1 MAIGSKFNLLAGN
14 RKTDGPTEVSA
25 SSPPDVET
33 PSAEKTAT
41 ASADKKEVD
50 INDNSSDE
58 ALPSHHVQGG
68 VQKIQAVTLV
78 WSKWSLIAVLCLLW
92 LVTLANGFRTAILY
106 SLTPYATSSFQS
118 HSLLTVINIVSSAM
132 VSALYIPVAKVVD
145 VWGRAEGWLV
155 MVGFSTLGLVMMAAS
170 KNLETYCAADVFY
183 SVGFAGMNYILCVLA
198 ADITN
203 LRNRGIAFA
212 FTSSPYMIT
221 AFAGSKASEKFLV
234 NVSWRWGFGA
244 FAIIFPFVASP
255 VYFVLKVG
263 LNRAEKQ
270 GIIQPRQRSGRTLLQ
285 NVKHY
290 FFAFDIPGV
299 ILLAGGLTVFLL
311 PFTLASRAP
320 NGWKTDYI
328 IAMIVT
334 GFVVMVL
341 FVVYQAYWAPQP
353 FLKYEFLT
361 DRTVLGACLIDAT
374 YQMSYYCWNSY
385 FNSFLQVVCN
395 LGVAE
400 AGYVGST
407 FQVVSG
413 VLLFMVGFAIRKTG
427 YFRWLLFFGVPLY
440 IFAQGLMI
448 HFRQPNQ
455 YIGYIVMCEIFIS
468 IGGSIFTLL
477 EQLAVLVAVD
487 HQHVAA
493 ALAVLFISG
502 GIGGAIGNAISGA
515 IWTNT
520 FLPALMRNLPDS
532 AKANAVSIYADLKMQ
547 LSYPV
552 NSPERIAIQESYGY
566 AQTRMLAA
574 GTGLM
579 VLSFIWMFMIK
590 NYNVKNMSQTK
601 GMVF

>member
-1 MAIGSKFNLLAGN
+1 MAIGSKFNLLAGK

-33 PSAEKTAT
+33 PAAKTAT
-41 ASADKKEVD
+41 ASADNKEVG
-50 INDNSSDE
+50 ISDNSSDE
-58 ALPSHHVQGG
+58 ALPSQSVQGG

-92 LVTLANGFRTAILY
+92 LVTLANGFRQAILY

-155 MVGFSTLGLVMMAAS
+155 MVGFSTLGLIMMAAS

-234 NVSWRWGFGA
+234 NINWRWGFGA

-255 VYFVLKVG
+255 VYFVLRVG
-263 LNRAEKQ
+263 LSRAEKQ
-270 GIIQPRQRSGRTLLQ
+270 GIIQPRLRSGRTLSQ
-285 NVKHY
+285 NLKHY
-290 FFAFDIPGV
+290 FFAFDVPGV

-341 FVVYQAYWAPQP
+341 FVLYQAYWAPQP

-455 YIGYIVMCEIFIS
+455 YIGHIVMCEIFIS

-502 GIGGAIGNAISGA
+502 GIGGAVGNAISGA

-532 AKANAVSIYADLKMQ
+532 AKANAVTIYGDLNAQ

-552 NSPERIAIQESYGY
+552 DSPERIAIQESYGY

-579 VLSFIWMFMIK
+579 ALSFIWMFMIR

>member
-1 MAIGSKFNLLAGN
+1 MALKSRLQLLVSG
-14 RKTDGPTEVSA
+14 KKGDEPQEVA
-25 SSPPDVET
+25 PVPDIER
-33 PSAEKTAT
+33 PDAEKTAT
-41 ASADKKEVD
+41 ANDKD
-50 INDNSSDE
+50 INDNSSEE
-58 ALPSHHVQGG
+58 AAPSHHAQSG

-78 WSKWSLIAVLCLLW
+78 WSRWSMFGVLCCLW

-106 SLTPYATSSFQS
+106 SLTPYATSSFNS

-155 MVGFSTLGLVMMAAS
+155 MVAFSTLGLIMMAAS

-198 ADITN
+198 ADVTN

-255 VYFVLKVG
+255 VYFILRVG
-263 LNRAEKQ
+263 MNRAKKQ
-270 GIIQPRQRSGRTLLQ
+270 GLIVERESSGRTFVES
-285 NVKHY
+285 VKHY

-311 PFTLASRAP
+311 PFTLAASAP
-320 NGWKTDYI
+320 NGWETDYI

-334 GFVVMVL
+334 GIVTMVL
-341 FVVYQAYWAPQP
+341 FGLYEAYLAPVP
-353 FLKYEFLT
+353 FMKYEFLT
-361 DRTVLGACLIDAT
+361 DRTVLGACLLDAT

-385 FNSFLQVVCN
+385 FNSFLQVVSN

-413 VLLFMVGFAIRKTG
+413 VLLFIVGYLIRKTG
-427 YFRWLLFFGVPLY
+427 YFRWLLFVGVPLY

-468 IGGSIFTLL
+468 VGGSIFTLIM
-477 EQLAVLVAVD
+477 QLAVLAAVD

-502 GIGGAIGNAISGA
+502 GIGGAVGNAISGA

-520 FLPALMRNLPDS
+520 FLPALQRNLPES
-532 AKANAVSIYADLKMQ
+532 ALPNALTIYSSLPAQ
-547 LSYPV
+547 LAYPK
-552 NSPERIAIQESYGY
+552 NTPERLAIQESYGY

-579 VLSFIWMFMIK
+579 VLSFIWVAMIR
-590 NYNVKNMSQTK
+590 NYNVKQMSQTK
-601 GMVF
+601 GVVF

>member
-1 MAIGSKFNLLAGN
+1 MAIGSKLHLLG
-14 RKTDGPTEVSA
+14 RSKKDEPQVSEVSPA
-25 SSPPDVET
+25 RDVET
-33 PSAEKTAT
+33 PVVVEKTPA
-41 ASADKKEVD
+41 ANDKETVV
-50 INDNSSDE
+50 NDSSSDE
-58 ALPSHHVQGG
+58 AHPSESVQGG

-118 HSLLTVINIVSSAM
+118 HSLLTVISIVSSAM

-155 MVGFSTLGLVMMAAS
+155 MVGFSTLGLIMMAAS

-183 SVGFAGMNYILCVLA
+183 SVGFNGMNYILCVLA

-221 AFAGSKASEKFLV
+221 AFAGSKASEKFLLNV
-234 NVSWRWGFGA
+234 NWRWGFGA
-244 FAIIFPFVASP
+244 FSIIFPIVASP

-270 GIIQPRQRSGRTLLQ
+270 GIITPRQRSGRTLLQ
-285 NVKHY
+285 SAKHY
-290 FFAFDIPGV
+290 FFAFDLPGV

-311 PFTLASRAP
+311 PFTLAASAP
-320 NGWKTDYI
+320 NYWKTDYI

-341 FVVYQAYWAPQP
+341 FGLYQAYWAPMP

-374 YQMSYYCWNSY
+374 YQASYYCWNSY
-385 FNSFLQVVCN
+385 FNSFLQVVAN
-395 LGVAE
+395 LEVAE

-413 VLLFMVGFAIRKTG
+413 VLLFIVGYAIRRTG
-427 YFRWLLFFGVPLY
+427 YFRWLLFIGVPLY

-468 IGGSIFTLL
+468 IGGSIFTLI

-520 FLPALMRNLPDS
+520 FYPALLRNLPTEALPQAATIYSDL
-532 AKANAVSIYADLKMQ
+532 NAQ

-552 NSPERIAIQESYGY
+552 GSPERIAIQESYGY

-574 GTGLM
+574 GTGIM
-579 VLSFIWMFMIK
+579 VLSFIWMFLIK

>member
-1 MAIGSKFNLLAGN
+1 MTIGSKLQMFVRG
-14 RKTDGPTEVSA
+14 KQTDDEPQEVS
-25 SSPPDVET
+25 PVPDIER
-33 PSAEKTAT
+33 PAGEKAAT
-41 ASADKKEVD
+41 ADDKEAGLD
-50 INDNSSDE
+50 DNRSDD
-58 ALPSHHVQGG
+58 ALPSQHVQTG

-78 WSKWSLIAVLCLLW
+78 WSKWSLIGVLCSLW

-106 SLTPYATSSFQS
+106 SLTPYATSSFQT
-118 HSLLTVINIVSSAM
+118 HSLMTVIGVVSSAM
-132 VSALYIPVAKVVD
+132 TSATYIPMAKVVD

-155 MVGFSTLGLVMMAAS
+155 MVAFSTLGLILMAVS

-183 SVGFAGMNYILCVLA
+183 HIGFAGMNYILVVLA

-221 AFAGSKASEKFLV
+221 AFAGSKAAEKFLE

-255 VYFVLKVG
+255 VYFILKVG

-270 GIIQPRQRSGRTLLQ
+270 GLITPRVSSGRTFTE
-285 NVKHY
+285 NVKHH

-299 ILLAGGLTVFLL
+299 FLLAGGLTVFLL
-311 PFTLASRAP
+311 PFTLATTAP

-334 GFVVMVL
+334 GFVTMVL
-341 FVVYQAYWAPQP
+341 FVLYQAYLAPVP

-361 DRTVLGACLIDAT
+361 DRTVIGACMIDFT

-385 FNSFLQVVCN
+385 FSSFLQVVSN

-413 VLLFMVGFAIRKTG
+413 VLLFIVGWAIRKTG
-427 YFRWLLFFGVPLY
+427 YFRWLLFIGVPLY

-468 IGGSIFTLL
+468 IGGSIFTLI

-493 ALAVLFISG
+493 ALAVLFLFG
-502 GIGGAIGNAISGA
+502 GIGGAVGNAISGG

-520 FLPALMRNLPDS
+520 FLPALQRNLPDDVKDQ
-532 AKANAVSIYADLKMQ
+532 ALMIYSQLPVQ

-552 NSPERIAIQESYGY
+552 NSPARIAIQHSYGY

-579 VLSFIWMFMIK
+579 ALCFIWMVMIR

>member
-1 MAIGSKFNLLAGN
+1 MAIHNKFQVPFS
-14 RKTDGPTEVSA
+14 RKTAGKAEEP
-25 SSPPDVET
+25 SPRADVES
-33 PSAEKTAT
+33 PVAEKAPTA
-41 ASADKKEVD
+41 DNKEAGL
-50 INDNSSDE
+50 NDSGSDD
-58 ALPSHHVQGG
+58 AVPTTHAQSG
-68 VQKIQAVTLV
+68 VQKMQAVTLV
-78 WSKWSLIAVLCLLW
+78 WSKKSLAAILCLLW
-92 LVTLANGFRTAILY
+92 LLTLANGFRTAILY

-118 HSLLTVINIVSSAM
+118 HSLLTVISVVSGAM
-132 VSALYIPVAKVVD
+132 TSALYIPVAKLLD
-145 VWGRAEGWLV
+145 VWGRAEGFLV
-155 MVGFSTLGLVMMAAS
+155 MVGLATLGLIMLAAS
-170 KNLETYCAADVFY
+170 KNLETYCAAEVFY
-183 SVGFAGMNYILCVLA
+183 SVGFGGINYIICVLA
-198 ADITN
+198 ADVTN

-221 AFAGSKASEKFLV
+221 AFAGSKAAEKFLV
-234 NVSWRWGFGA
+234 NVNWRWGFGA
-244 FAIIFPFVASP
+244 FAIIIPIVAFPIYV
-255 VYFVLKVG
+255 VLKVS
-263 LNRAEKQ
+263 LTKAEKQ
-270 GIIQPRQRSGRTLLQ
+270 GVIAPTERSGRNFIQ
-285 NVKHY
+285 AIQHY
-290 FFAFDIPGV
+290 FFELDIPGV

-311 PFTLASRAP
+311 PFTLATTAP
-320 NGWKTDYI
+320 NGWQTDYI

-341 FVVYQAYWAPQP
+341 FVLYQGYLAPKP

-361 DRTVLGACLIDAT
+361 DRTVVGACLLDAT

-385 FNSFLQVVCN
+385 FSSFLQVVSN

-413 VLLFMVGFAIRKTG
+413 VLLFCVGYAIRKTG
-427 YFRWLLFFGVPLY
+427 YFRWLLFIAVPLY

-468 IGGSIFTLL
+468 VGGAIFILIM
-477 EQLAVLVAVD
+477 QLAVLAAVD
-487 HQHVAA
+487 HQHVAS

-502 GIGGAIGNAISGA
+502 GIGGAVGNAISGA

-520 FLPALMRNLPDS
+520 FLPALQRNLPES
-532 AKANAVSIYADLKMQ
+532 ALPNIMTIYSSLPAQLK
-547 LSYPV
+547 YPK

-579 VLSFIWMFMIK
+579 VLSFIWVWMIR
-590 NYNVKNMSQTK
+590 NYNVGKMTQTK
-601 GMVF
+601 GVVF

>member
-1 MAIGSKFNLLAGN
+1 MAIGSKFNLLASN
-14 RKTDGPTEVSA
+14 RKTDGSTEMSA

-33 PSAEKTAT
+33 PSAVKTAT
-41 ASADKKEVD
+41 ASADNKEVG
-50 INDNSSDE
+50 ISDNSSDE
-58 ALPSHHVQGG
+58 GLPSQNVQTG

-78 WSKWSLIAVLCLLW
+78 WSKWSLVAVFCLLW
-92 LVTLANGFRTAILY
+92 LVTLANGFRQAILY

-118 HSLLTVINIVSSAM
+118 HSLLTVISIVSSAM

-155 MVGFSTLGLVMMAAS
+155 MVGLSTLGLIMMAAS

-221 AFAGSKASEKFLV
+221 AFAGSKAAEKFLV
-234 NVSWRWGFGA
+234 NVNWRWGFGA

-270 GIIQPRQRSGRTLLQ
+270 GIIQPRLRSGRTFSQ
-285 NVKHY
+285 NLKHY

-320 NGWKTDYI
+320 NGWKSDYI

-334 GFVVMVL
+334 GFVAMVL
-341 FVVYQAYWAPQP
+341 FVLYQAYWAPQP

-395 LGVAE
+395 LPVAE

-413 VLLFMVGFAIRKTG
+413 VLLFIVGFAIRKTG
-427 YFRWLLFFGVPLY
+427 YFRWLLFIGVPLY

-468 IGGSIFTLL
+468 IGGSIFVLL

-502 GIGGAIGNAISGA
+502 GIGGAVGNAISGA

-520 FLPALMRNLPDS
+520 FLPALLRNLPES
-532 AKANAVSIYADLKMQ
+532 AKANAVTIYGDLTAQ

-552 NSPERIAIQESYGY
+552 DSPERIAIQESYGY

-579 VLSFIWMFMIK
+579 ALSFIWMFMIK

>member
-1 MAIGSKFNLLAGN
+1 MAIGSKFSLLAGT
-14 RKTDGPTEVSA
+14 RKTDGPTEISA
-25 SSPPDVET
+25 SSPQDVET

-41 ASADKKEVD
+41 ASAGNKEVG
-50 INDNSSDE
+50 ISDNSSDE
-58 ALPSHHVQGG
+58 ALPSQHVQTG

-78 WSKWSLIAVLCLLW
+78 WSKWSLVAVFCLLW
-92 LVTLANGFRTAILY
+92 LVTLANGFRQSILY

-155 MVGFSTLGLVMMAAS
+155 MVGLSTLGLIMMAAS

-198 ADITN
+198 TDITN

-221 AFAGSKASEKFLV
+221 AFAGSKAAEKFLV
-234 NVSWRWGFGA
+234 NVNWRWGFGA

-270 GIIQPRQRSGRTLLQ
+270 GIIQPRLRSGRTFSQ
-285 NVKHY
+285 NLKHY
-290 FFAFDIPGV
+290 FFAFDVPGV

-311 PFTLASRAP
+311 PFTLATRAP
-320 NGWKTDYI
+320 NGWKSDYI

-341 FVVYQAYWAPQP
+341 FVLYQAYWAPQP

-361 DRTVLGACLIDAT
+361 NRTVLGACLIDAT

-395 LGVAE
+395 LPVAE

-427 YFRWLLFFGVPLY
+427 YFRWLLFVGVPLY

-468 IGGSIFTLL
+468 IGGSIFVLL
-477 EQLAVLVAVD
+477 QQLAVLVAVD
-487 HQHVAA
+487 HQYVAA

-502 GIGGAIGNAISGA
+502 GIGGAVGNAISGA

-520 FLPALMRNLPDS
+520 FLPALMRNLPES
-532 AKANAVSIYADLKMQ
+532 AKANAVTIYGDLRVQ

-566 AQTRMLAA
+566 AQARMLAA

-579 VLSFIWMFMIK
+579 ALMFIWMFMVK